1 LLSTVKPAKR
11 RKQANG
17 FVNKLNIKVFIIFLA
32 MKQKTSLSRRQFL
45 STATVAG
52 AGALVTGSSV
62 LSSCGAKEV
71 EPQKPAPIERLKSWR
86 IPVLT
91 DQAIDGK
98 ELKVGLVGCGGQ
110 GTGDLIRF
118 TRAANGVKVVA
129 LGDVFKDRLDSAREK
144 VKNEAKQEVPDE
156 NCFIGFDAYKKVI
169 DLVDVVL
176 LVTPPVFRPLHFEAA
191 IQAGKHIFME
201 KPICVDVAGALKMFA
216 LAKIADTRKL
226 CVCTGTQRRHERR
239 YVEAYKQIAD
249 GIIGEITGGNVY
261 WNQGQLWY
269 REREKGW
276 SDMEWMIR
284 DWVNW
289 KWLSG
294 DHIVEQHVHNLDI
307 FSWFS
312 GLKPVSAT
320 GFGARHRRITGDQYD
335 MFSVDYEY
343 ENGVHLHSMCRQ
355 IEGCTHNVS
364 EFIHGTHGYWRNN
377 GEIKDL
383 AGNVLWKWD
392 SEKEK
397 QEYKQRDPFVLEYVD
412 MITAIRENKPFNE
425 TEATANSSL
434 LAVLGRES
442 AYTGQRFTWEDL
454 KKTNMDFLP
463 QDPKL
468 EKQDMSKYVVPVPG
482 KDK

>member
-1 LLSTVKPAKR
+1 
-11 RKQANG
+11 
-17 FVNKLNIKVFIIFLA
+17 
-32 MKQKTSLSRRQFL
+32 MKNKTSLNRRQFL

-52 AGALVTGSSV
+52 AGALVTGGSA
-62 LSSCGAKEV
+62 LSSCVEKGEAKL
-71 EPQKPAPIERLKSWR
+71 QKPAPIERLKSYR

-91 DQAIDGK
+91 DKAIDGK

-110 GTGDLIRF
+110 GTGDLISISK
-118 TRAANGVKVVA
+118 AANGLKIVA
-129 LGDVFKDRLDSAREK
+129 LGDVFKDKVDGARER
-144 VKNEAKQEVPDE
+144 VKAETGQEVPEE
-156 NCFIGFDAYKKVI
+156 NCFTGFDAYKKVI

-176 LVTPPVFRPLHFEAA
+176 LITPPVFRPLHFEAA
-191 IQAGKHIFME
+191 VQAGKHIFME
-201 KPICVDVAGALKMFA
+201 KPICVDVAGALKLLA
-216 LAKIADTRKL
+216 LSKIADTNKL
-226 CVCTGTQRRHERR
+226 CVCTGTQRRHERK
-239 YVEAYKQIAD
+239 YVESYKLIAD

-261 WNQGQLWY
+261 WNGGQLWY
-269 REREKGW
+269 RDRQKEW

-289 KWLSG
+289 TWLSG
-294 DHIVEQHVHNLDI
+294 DHIVEQHVHNIDV
-307 FSWFS
+307 FNWFS
-312 GLKPVSAT
+312 GLKPVAAT
-320 GFGARHRRITGDQYD
+320 GFGARQRRVTGNQYD

-355 IEGCTHNVS
+355 IDGCSDNIS
-364 EFIHGTHGYWRNN
+364 EYIRGTLGYWRSN

-383 AGNVLWKWD
+383 AGNVIWKWD
-392 SEKEK
+392 SEKENHDF
-397 QEYKQRDPFVLEYVD
+397 QQTNPYVLEFVD

-442 AYTGQRFTWEDL
+442 AYTGARITWDDI
-454 KKTNMDFLP
+454 KNINMDFLP

-482 KDK
+482 KGK

>member
-1 LLSTVKPAKR
+1 MKR
-11 RKQANG
+11 K
-17 FVNKLNIKVFIIFLA
+17 I
-32 MKQKTSLSRRQFL
+32 SLSRRQFL

-62 LSSCGAKEV
+62 LSSCKESGEV
-71 EPQKPAPIERLKSWR
+71 KPQKPAPIERLKSWR

-91 DQAIDGK
+91 DKAIDGR

-110 GTGDLIRF
+110 GTGDFIGMLKN
-118 TRAANGVKVVA
+118 AANGLKAVA
-129 LGDVFKDRLDSAREK
+129 LGDVFKDKIDGARERIK
-144 VKNEAKQEVPDE
+144 KEAGQDVPE
-156 NCFIGFDAYKKVI
+156 ANCFVGFDAYKKVI
-169 DLVDVVL
+169 DMVDLVL

-191 IQAGKHIFME
+191 VQAGKHIFME
-201 KPICVDVAGALKMFA
+201 KPICVDVAGALKL
-216 LAKIADTRKL
+216 LAISKIADTKKL
-226 CVCTGTQRRHERR
+226 CVCTGTQRRHQRF
-239 YVEAYKQIAD
+239 YVESFKLIAD

-269 REREKGW
+269 RDRQKEW

-289 KWLSG
+289 TWLSG
-294 DHIVEQHVHNLDI
+294 DHIVEQHVHNIDI
-307 FSWFS
+307 FNWFS
-312 GLKPVSAT
+312 GLTPVAAT
-320 GFGARHRRITGDQYD
+320 GFGARHRRVTGDQYD

-355 IEGCTHNVS
+355 IDGCKNNVS
-364 EFIHGTHGYWRNN
+364 EFVHGTHGYWNGADGTIRNLS
-377 GEIKDL
+377 GEEI
-383 AGNVLWKWD
+383 WKWD
-392 SEKEK
+392 GEKAK
-397 QEYKQRDPFVLEYVD
+397 QEFKQNQPYILEFVDL
-412 MITAIRENKPFNE
+412 ITAIRENKPFNE

-442 AYTGQRFTWEDL
+442 AYTGKRVTWEDL
-454 KKTNMDFLP
+454 KKMNMDLLP

-482 KDK
+482 KGKDSK